1 MKASSLHRGPAVTM
15 SLVHPE
21 LPQVTGFEPRSL
33 PPDADDTRMH
43 LVGYVELR
51 FHAPHVL
58 RHSLMTRFRSDWN
71 ALSRT
76 FLPSDRG
83 AWRWMP
89 GFDLPRGGP
98 EVCARP

>member
-1 MKASSLHRGPAVTM
+1 MKVSPLHRGPVVAM
-15 SLVHPE
+15 SLVRPE

-43 LVGYVELR
+43 LVGYMELH

-58 RHSLMTRFRSDWN
+58 RHSPMTRFRGDWN

-76 FLPSDRG
+76 FLPSDSGVR
-83 AWRWMP
+83 RRMP
-89 GFDLPRGGP
+89 GADLPRGGP
-98 EVCARP
+98 EV